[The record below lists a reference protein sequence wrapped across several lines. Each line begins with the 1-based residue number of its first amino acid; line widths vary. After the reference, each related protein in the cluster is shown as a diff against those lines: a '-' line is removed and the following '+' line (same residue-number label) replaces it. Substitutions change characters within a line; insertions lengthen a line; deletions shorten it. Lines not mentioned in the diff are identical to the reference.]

1 MNKAILMVPAM
12 VVGLMM
18 SQGAFAQ
25 SGASTGAKAG
35 AATTKPEGEQS
46 PQMKKMPSTRTRA
59 EASAECV
66 EMLKSGKGPSGECS
80 PGPEGT
86 STKTRAQVKAECAKD
101 LVAAGKNPSGECS
114 N

>member
-25 SGASTGAKAG
+25 SGAQSGAKT
-35 AATTKPEGEQS
+35 ATPQGELS
-46 PQMKKMPSTRTRA
+46 PPTQKMPSTITRA
-59 EASAECV
+59 E
-66 EMLKSGKGPSGECS
+66 
-80 PGPEGT
+80 
-86 STKTRAQVKAECAKD
+86 VKAECAKD

-114 N
+114 PGPEGTSTKTRAEVKAECAKDLVAAGKSPSGECSN